1 VHGPPLDAQGAVP
14 ELLWPLWNYQT
25 GAGVLAVALTP
36 DASRVAAG
44 SEDGHVY
51 LLVEPS
57 LWHVRAEPGPALLF
71 LDGREHGRTPLTLR
85 LPPGPHHLRFRR
97 EGYLEEEL
105 TLQTRP
111 GLSAT
116 LEVRLRPD
124 PARQRPA

>member
-1 VHGPPLDAQGAVP
+1 VHGPPLDAQGAGP
-14 ELLWPLWNYQT
+14 ELLWPLWNY
-25 GAGVLAVALTP
+25 
-36 DASRVAAG
+36 
-44 SEDGHVY
+44 H
-51 LLVEPS
+51 
-57 LWHVRAEPGPALLF
+57 

-97 EGYLEEEL
+97 EGYLEEL